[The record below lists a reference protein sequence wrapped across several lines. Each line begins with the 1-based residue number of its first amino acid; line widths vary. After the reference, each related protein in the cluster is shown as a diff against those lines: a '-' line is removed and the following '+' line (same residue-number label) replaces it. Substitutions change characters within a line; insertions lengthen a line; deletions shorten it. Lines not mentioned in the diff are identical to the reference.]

1 MKKSTKEI
9 VIAVSIGIFAL
20 AVAGWV
26 DAPLT
31 KDKPEYTVVCGSS
44 NDIITMCDIV
54 NSNGIKV
61 DGVDMEI
68 ASENDF
74 FSKPENVK
82 LWVEEG
88 KVNLK

>member
-9 VIAVSIGIFAL
+9 VIAVTAVIFAL
-20 AVAGWV
+20 AVAGWA
-26 DAPLT
+26 DAPST

-44 NDIITMCDIV
+44 SNDITTMCDIV
-54 NSNGIKV
+54 NSDGIKV

-68 ASENDF
+68 ASENNF

-82 LWVEEG
+82 AWVEG
-88 KVNLK
+88 KFDSK

>member
-1 MKKSTKEI
+1 
-9 VIAVSIGIFAL
+9 L

-26 DAPLT
+26 DAPST

-44 NDIITMCDIV
+44 NDITTMCDIV
-54 NSNGIKV
+54 NSDGIKV